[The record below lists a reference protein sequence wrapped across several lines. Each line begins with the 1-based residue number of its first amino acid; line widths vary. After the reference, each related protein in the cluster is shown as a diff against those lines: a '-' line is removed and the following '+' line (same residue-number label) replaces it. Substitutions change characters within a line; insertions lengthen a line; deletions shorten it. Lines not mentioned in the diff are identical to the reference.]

1 MNEFNKIEIIP
12 ILIRDDI
19 KKGDN
24 IADLIIKSIKDKN
37 ESLQENDVVIITH
50 KIISKAEGRTTDLR
64 NIVPSEE
71 SKKFLQI
78 LVRITTSGTYYFSI
92 NEIVKIER
100 ILL

>member
-19 KKGDN
+19 KKGDD

-50 KIISKAEGRTTDLR
+50 KIISKAEGKTTDL
-64 NIVPSEE
+64 
-71 SKKFLQI
+71 
-78 LVRITTSGTYYFSI
+78 
-92 NEIVKIER
+92 
-100 ILL
+100 